1 MPHTELEHTA
11 DILIRVWGQTLD
23 ELFSDAAT
31 AMAAVMFEHRRCAGV
46 EKTFSLTADDPESL
60 LHDFLSELLFLSEVE
75 SIVFSDIRARVEG
88 NTVHCT
94 ARGEP
99 FSPERH
105 RGGTEIK
112 GISYSGLRIINTDK
126 GYQVDILFDV

>member
-1 MPHTELEHTA
+1 MPHTELDHTA
-11 DILIRVWGQTLD
+11 DILIRVWGRTLD
-23 ELFSDAAT
+23 ELFSDAAA
-31 AMAAVMFEHRRCAGV
+31 AMAAVMFKHRRSAGV
-46 EKTFSLTADDPESL
+46 ERSFSLTAGDPESL
-60 LHDFLSELLFLSEVE
+60 LHDLLSELLFLSEVE
-75 SIVFSDIRARVEG
+75 GIVFSDIRARVEG
-88 NTVHCT
+88 TAVHCT
-94 ARGEP
+94 ARGET